1 MTCQVTSDLGNYLK
15 EVDRQDRMSGA
26 VDMLADQWLSHP
38 EKIQM
43 AWTNVLKDPAQQK
56 IVADLLT
63 HSSLRSGRFLGFSEG
78 AAQSLLIESLSDM
91 MLSELKDM
99 AHDQLTSDAE
109 QNKIDAALSSMED
122 L

>member
-1 MTCQVTSDLGNYLK
+1 MTCQVSSDLNNYLK
-15 EVDRQDRMSGA
+15 EVDRQDTMSGA

-38 EKIQM
+38 SKIQA
-43 AWTNVLKDPAQQK
+43 AWMSVLQDPAQVT

-63 HSSLRSGRFLGFSEG
+63 HSSLRSGRFLGFSEE
-78 AAQSLLIESLSDM
+78 AAQSLLIDSLSDM

-109 QNKIDAALSSMED
+109 QNAVDSALSALED
-122 L
+122 